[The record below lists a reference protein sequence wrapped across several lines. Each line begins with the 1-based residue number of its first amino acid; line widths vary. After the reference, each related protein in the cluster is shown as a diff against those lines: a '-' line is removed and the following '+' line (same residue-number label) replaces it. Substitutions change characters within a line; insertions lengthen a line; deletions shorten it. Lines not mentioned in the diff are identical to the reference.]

1 MPFIM
6 IAVLID
12 MVSIGLIVPVMAPL
26 VGSFTGSQ
34 NDQAYWYGLLTLLYG
49 VANFFGAPVLGTL
62 SDRYGRR
69 SVLLIGFCGLMLSF
83 FGTALSTSLGMLI
96 VVRLAAGFMQ
106 ANASVA
112 QAYVAD
118 ITPPEQRARRFG
130 LLGAMFGLGFILGPV
145 MGGILGAI
153 DLRLPFYVA
162 GTLAFANLVYG
173 FFVLPES
180 LPLERRQPWNWR
192 AANPVASLKALGA
205 LEGVRPLV
213 AVVMLASLAQFTLHT
228 TWVLYTQFK
237 FGWGPLQN
245 GWSMFAVGLTSA
257 VVQGGLLGWM
267 LRRLGAERV
276 AVWGLMS
283 STVAYLLWG
292 LATQGWM
299 MYVIIACNVLG
310 FGVTAAVQSMIS
322 NAADSRTQGRTMGAV
337 SGISS
342 LSTVLAPMIAAPLL
356 VMVSH
361 LPQGDWRIGTPFYF
375 CALLLAAASVLAIL
389 FVRQRGRRA
398 EGAGPRAQS
407 PIGAD

>member
-1 MPFIM
+1 
-6 IAVLID
+6 
-12 MVSIGLIVPVMAPL
+12 
-26 VGSFTGSQ
+26 
-34 NDQAYWYGLLTLLYG
+34 
-49 VANFFGAPVLGTL
+49 
-62 SDRYGRR
+62 
-69 SVLLIGFCGLMLSF
+69 
-83 FGTALSTSLGMLI
+83 
-96 VVRLAAGFMQ
+96 
-106 ANASVA
+106 
-112 QAYVAD
+112 
-118 ITPPEQRARRFG
+118 
-130 LLGAMFGLGFILGPV
+130 MFGLGFILGPV

-310 FGVTAAVQSMIS
+310 FGVTAAVQSICLLYTS
-322 NAADSRTQGRTMGAV
+322 DAAD
-337 SGISS
+337 
-342 LSTVLAPMIAAPLL
+342 
-356 VMVSH
+356 
-361 LPQGDWRIGTPFYF
+361 
-375 CALLLAAASVLAIL
+375 
-389 FVRQRGRRA
+389 
-398 EGAGPRAQS
+398 E
-407 PIGAD
+407 